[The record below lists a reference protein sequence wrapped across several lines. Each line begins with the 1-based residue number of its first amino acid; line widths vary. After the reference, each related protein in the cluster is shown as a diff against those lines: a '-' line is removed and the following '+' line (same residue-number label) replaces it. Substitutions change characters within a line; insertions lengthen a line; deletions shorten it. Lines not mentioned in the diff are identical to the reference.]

1 MLNKQLMEL
10 LKIDPNIVLIDVRDK
25 SSYNS
30 GHLRNSINLPLETLI
45 LHVNKMISNKLTRI
59 FVYCDMGNKSR
70 NAEYILRQQGY
81 LNTYNL
87 GGVRGY
93 KDLVK

>member
-10 LKIDPNIVLIDVRDK
+10 LKVDSNIVLIDVRDK
-25 SSYNS
+25 SSYAS
-30 GHLRNSINLPLETLI
+30 GHLKNSINLPLETLVLNI
-45 LHVNKMISNKLTRI
+45 NKIIPNKLTRV